1 MVAVWTRP
9 TSTNDHGRFVS
20 TPVIQDAALQFRF
33 HAAGANER
41 LIGQRL
47 GAEVSHVGYTDPG
60 YTIKRDDRIAVDG
73 RDFLVI
79 AEKPTSRPDHH
90 QEWLLQEEQYGQRA
104 V

>member
-9 TSTNDHGRFVS
+9 TSTSDHGRFVS
-20 TPVIQDAALQFRF
+20 MPVVQDAALPFRF
-33 HAAGANER
+33 HAAGAAER
-41 LIGQRL
+41 EIGYRL
-47 GAEVSHVGYTDPG
+47 GSQVSHVGYTDPG
-60 YTIKRDDRIAVDG
+60 YAIKRDDRVQVDG

-90 QEWLLQEEQYGQRA
+90 QEWLLQEQQYGQAA